1 MVKLTTRKFNQDI
14 KLPQTECTSLKK
26 KMLTDFTDIDNNFYD
41 NIGYVT
47 KYVDPVL
54 EDWIKINSVLELGS
68 KLVQSW
74 D

>member
-14 KLPQTECTSLKK
+14 KLPQTECTNLKN
-26 KMLTDFTDIDNNFYD
+26 KMLTDFIDIDNNFYD

-54 EDWIKINSVLELGS
+54 
-68 KLVQSW
+68 
-74 D
+74 